1 MIFILIWNFQRE
13 KLIPDNYEYID
24 TMNRRYLMIVIVI
37 STIILLLIASQV
49 AAKTVWSI
57 ADPSDPKNSALI
69 SEAESKGYWNFAYD
83 DAAPFVTAGLYC
95 CWWERWYKWNKF
107 SQWKNA
113 NTMNLG
119 SSDSSTLSTVNTK
132 SFTPGSV
139 GSSDVKASPTLTQ
152 IQPEDGYCPSCC
164 SICDDDT
171 AMDLQARSDAIMAK
185 KPWLTE
191 GKNTGTTST
200 SSSGSTKIGTSPVNP
215 SSSVAQMTFSDAV

>member
-1 MIFILIWNFQRE
+1 
-13 KLIPDNYEYID
+13 
-24 TMNRRYLMIVIVI
+24 MIVIVF

-107 SQWKNA
+107 SEWKDAQA
-113 NTMNLG
+113 NTLNLG
-119 SSDSSTLSTVNTK
+119 KSVDTK

-139 GSSDVKASPTLTQ
+139 GSSEVKASPTLTQ

-200 SSSGSTKIGTSPVNP
+200 GTTEMAKSMVTASPT
-215 SSSVAQMTFSDAV
+215 VAQMTFSDAI

>member
-1 MIFILIWNFQRE
+1 LLI
-13 KLIPDNYEYID
+13 
-24 TMNRRYLMIVIVI
+24 TVI
-37 STIILLLIASQV
+37 STIILLLIAGQA

-57 ADPSDPKNSALI
+57 ADPSDPDNADLI
-69 SEAESKGYWNFAYD
+69 SDAESKGYWNFAYD

-107 SQWKNA
+107 SQWKEA
-113 NTMNLG
+113 QSNTLNLG
-119 SSDSSTLSTVNTK
+119 SSDSSLSTVQTE

-139 GSSDVKASPTLTQ
+139 GSSEVQASPTLSQ

-171 AMDLQARSDAIMAK
+171 AMALQARSDAIMAK

-191 GKNTGTTST
+191 GKNTGASSTGGSATTT
-200 SSSGSTKIGTSPVNP
+200 A
-215 SSSVAQMTFSDAV
+215 SVGAVPTLAQMSFSDAV